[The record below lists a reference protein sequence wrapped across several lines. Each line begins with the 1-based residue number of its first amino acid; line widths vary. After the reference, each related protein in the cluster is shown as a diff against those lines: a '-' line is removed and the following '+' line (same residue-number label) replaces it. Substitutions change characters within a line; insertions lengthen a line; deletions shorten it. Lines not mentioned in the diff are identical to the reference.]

1 MSQNSKLIDRR
12 DAAVAKGVG
21 HIHKIFAARADNAEV
36 WDVDGKRYID
46 FAGGIAVMNTGH
58 RHPKI
63 VAAVSRQLESFTHTC
78 FHVMP
83 YEPYVSLAERLNAL
97 VPTRTSNKT
106 ALFNSGA
113 EAVENAVKI
122 ARAYTGRSAVIAFDG
137 AFHGRTM
144 MTMGLTGKVV
154 PYKSQFG
161 PFPNDI
167 YRAPFPNAL
176 HGVSTDDSINGL
188 KKLFKTDVDPQRV
201 AAIIIEPVQGE
212 GGFYVAPA
220 KFLHQLRAL
229 CDEHGILLI
238 ADEIQTGFGRTGKM
252 FAIEH
257 SGVIPDLTTLA
268 KSLAGGLPLSA
279 VVGRADIMDAV
290 TPGGLGGTYG
300 GNPLACAAALAVL
313 DAFEEEKLVER
324 GAALGKRLQHRLQ
337 DLAKKA
343 SCIGEVRGLG
353 PMVAIELFND
363 DEHREP
369 APETTSAI
377 VANAAERG
385 LILLSCGV
393 HANVIRILVPI
404 TASDAIVDEG
414 LDILENVM
422 ESLTAEVA

>member
-1 MSQNSKLIDRR
+1 MSQNSKLIERR
-12 DAAVAKGVG
+12 DAAVAMGVSN
-21 HIHKIFAARADNAEV
+21 IHKRFAARAENAEV
-36 WDVDGKRYID
+36 WDVDGNRYID
-46 FAGGIAVMNTGH
+46 FAGGIAVVNTGH
-58 RHPKI
+58 RHPKV
-63 VAAVSRQLESFTHTC
+63 VAAVSKQLESFTHTC

-83 YEPYVSLAERLNAL
+83 YESYVALCERLNAL
-97 VPTRTSNKT
+97 VPTRKANKT

-122 ARAYTGRSAVIAFDG
+122 ARAYTGRSAIIAFDG
-137 AFHGRTM
+137 AFHGRTS

-154 PYKSQFG
+154 PYKSGFG
-161 PFPNDI
+161 PFPGDI

-176 HGVSTDDSINGL
+176 HGVSVDDAINGL
-188 KKLFKTDVDPQRV
+188 KKLFKTDVDAQRV
-201 AAIIIEPVQGE
+201 AAIIVEPVQGE

-220 KFLHQLRAL
+220 KFLQQLRAI

-279 VVGRADIMDAV
+279 LVGRADIMDAV
-290 TPGGLGGTYG
+290 APGGLGGTYG

-313 DAFEEEKLVER
+313 DAFEEENLLER
-324 GAALGKRLQHRLQ
+324 SAALGKRMQRRLKA
-337 DLAKKA
+337 LAEKA
-343 SCIGEVRGLG
+343 PCIGEVRGLG
-353 PMVAIELFND
+353 PMIAIELFN
-363 DEHREP
+363 EEERREP
-369 APETTSAI
+369 ASDLTAAI
-377 VANAAERG
+377 VAKAAEQG
-385 LILLSCGV
+385 LILLSCGIY
-393 HANVIRILVPI
+393 ANVIRILVPI

-414 LDILENVM
+414 LGILENAM

>member
-1 MSQNSKLIDRR
+1 MSQNSKLIERR
-12 DAAVAKGVG
+12 DAAVAQGVSN
-21 HIHKIFAARADNAEV
+21 IHKRFAARAENAEV
-36 WDVDGKRYID
+36 WDVDGNRYID
-46 FAGGIAVMNTGH
+46 FAGGIAVVNTGH
-58 RHPKI
+58 RHPKV
-63 VAAVSRQLESFTHTC
+63 VAAVSKQLESFTHTC

-83 YEPYVSLAERLNAL
+83 YESYVALCERLNAL
-97 VPTRTSNKT
+97 VPARQANKT

-137 AFHGRTM
+137 AFHGRTS

-154 PYKSQFG
+154 PYKSGFG
-161 PFPNDI
+161 PFPGDI

-176 HGVSTDDSINGL
+176 HGVSVDDSIDGL
-188 KKLFKTDVDPQRV
+188 KKLFKMDVDAQRV
-201 AAIIIEPVQGE
+201 AAVIVEPVQGE
-212 GGFYVAPA
+212 GGFYVAPP
-220 KFLHQLRAL
+220 KFLQELRAI

-279 VVGRADIMDAV
+279 LVGRADIMDAV
-290 TPGGLGGTYG
+290 APGGLGGTYG
-300 GNPLACAAALAVL
+300 GNPLACAAAHAVL
-313 DAFEEEKLVER
+313 DAFEEENLLER
-324 GAALGKRLQHRLQ
+324 SVALGKRMQRRLKA
-337 DLAKKA
+337 LAEKA
-343 SCIGEVRGLG
+343 PCIGEVRGLG
-353 PMVAIELFND
+353 PMIAIELFND
-363 DEHREP
+363 EERREP
-369 APETTSAI
+369 AVDMTAAI
-377 VANAAERG
+377 VAKAAEQG

-393 HANVIRILVPI
+393 YANVIRILVPI

-414 LDILENVM
+414 LGILENAM